1 MENIIKSQSS
11 VRSRKEPRLGKMAG
25 KDLRLPNVI
34 KRMNISERIGKEPRL
49 RNMDRGVLVQRIGK
63 CYEVNVAYF
72 NKH

>member
-1 MENIIKSQSS
+1 MENVIKSQSS
-11 VRSRKEPRLGKMAG
+11 VRTRKEPRLRKMAG
-25 KDLRLPNVI
+25 EGLRLPNVI

-49 RNMDRGVLVQRIGK
+49 RNMARGALVQRIGK